1 MKGYNL
7 SVEAVNLKNS
17 KYDTKWYKNEI
28 RKNRNQYLKDIKSGK
43 TDPGYVWAFMKLW
56 TFLEGVFTL
65 KVVPEGITLEI
76 PAGELHLSKAGD
88 YWVVRNDYNNTVG
101 SIQIEK
107 VFEWALEQYPNGIGA
122 EGYEKLA
129 MDILCLGCDDKQAS
143 EIYDKTFFVEK
154 VA

>member
-28 RKNRNQYLKDIKSGK
+28 RRSHDDYVKDVNSGK
-43 TDPGYVWAFMKLW
+43 TDPGYVWAFTKLW
-56 TFLEGVFTL
+56 IFLEGVFTL
-65 KVVPEGITLEI
+65 KVVPESITLEI

-88 YWVVRNDYNNTVG
+88 YWVIRNDYNNTVG
-101 SIQIEK
+101 SIKIEQI
-107 VFEWALEQYPNGIGA
+107 FDWAVTNYPDGIGA
-122 EGYEKLA
+122 DGYEQIALQ
-129 MDILCLGCDDKQAS
+129 ILSLGCDEKQKA